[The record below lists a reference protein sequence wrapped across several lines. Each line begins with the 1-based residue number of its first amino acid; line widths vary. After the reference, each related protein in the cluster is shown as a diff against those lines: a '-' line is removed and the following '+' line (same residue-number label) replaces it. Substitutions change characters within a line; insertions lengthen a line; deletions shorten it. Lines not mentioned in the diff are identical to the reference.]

1 MRRWP
6 RLASTLQLADAEP
19 AGDTMLRVTPL
30 VIASI
35 SALIVLGCDSKT
47 PLELAR
53 NPGAPALAKGGPGGG
68 SEFATRTALSPL
80 QGGAHGEAYAIDRAG
95 TLIGGYS
102 WDKSGL
108 MHPVTWSL
116 VNGSWQITSYPWDAT
131 ATSAVIRG
139 INDNKDKAGTFWPGT
154 APRAVVWNAA
164 GSFTVL
170 GCDELG
176 EAYGLSSGAQVVVG
190 TYRSAGSAIA
200 SVWKPGQCRET
211 LPSLTAGGG
220 GAAYAANGDGTIVGG
235 SSGVPVRWRQIN
247 GSWQVEQLDSRQGV
261 VFGANSAGD
270 LVGAVGSACSPAPAA
285 CSLDIGI
292 VWYATGDSRVL
303 PTLGGGA
310 TTARAINSP
319 REVVGLSKLANGSG
333 VPFIWSE
340 TLGIRQ
346 LPLSNGGWA
355 FTISDVRADG
365 TRLVAGAG
373 GRPFSAQ
380 VWVVRNP

>member
-1 MRRWP
+1 
-6 RLASTLQLADAEP
+6 
-19 AGDTMLRVTPL
+19 MLRVTP
-30 VIASI
+30 VAIASI
-35 SALIVLGCDSKT
+35 SALIVLGCDSGT
-47 PLELAR
+47 PLELAS
-53 NPGAPALAKGGPGGG
+53 NPTAPALAKGGPGGG

-102 WDKSGL
+102 WDKAGL

-116 VNGSWQITSYPWDAT
+116 VNGSWQITAYPWDAT

-139 INDNKDKAGTFWPGT
+139 INDNRDKAGTFWPGS
-154 APRAVVWNAA
+154 APRAVIWNPA

-170 GCDELG
+170 GCNELG

-190 TYRSAGSAIA
+190 TYRSATSSIA
-200 SVWKPGQCRET
+200 TVWRPGQCRES
-211 LPSLTAGGG
+211 LPSLAAGGYAG
-220 GAAYAANGDGTIVGG
+220 AYAVNGDGTIVGG
-235 SSGVPVRWRQIN
+235 TSGVPVRWRRVN
-247 GSWQVEQLDSRQGV
+247 GAWQVEPLDTRQGV
-261 VFGANSAGD
+261 VMGANSAGD
-270 LVGAVGSACSPAPAA
+270 LVGSVGSACSPSALQ
-285 CSLDIGI
+285 CTHDISI
-292 VWYATGDSRVL
+292 VWYASGGSRVL
-303 PTLGGGA
+303 PTLGGDQTA
-310 TTARAINSP
+310 ARAINSAG
-319 REVVGLSKLANGSG
+319 EVVGLSRLANGNA

-346 LPLSNGGWA
+346 LPLSQGGWA